1 MIATILAI
9 IILSCI
15 IGLCCLMFLENSYD
29 SYVISLAEE
38 YTFEEIEDK
47 IDEISHV
54 LEKGNFKGEMLE
66 NYLNDMD
73 LWLMVRERK
82 KELEK

>member
-15 IGLCCLMFLENSYD
+15 IGLCCLMFLESGYD

-47 IDEISHV
+47 IDEINHV